1 MRNWCFSNLNGFKGS
16 EVLIRIRGDNTMSKC
31 LFEIV
36 SVLIWKDGW
45 REGNSFVHQ
54 TGTIIE
60 QFKGHKK
67 FNTME

>member
-1 MRNWCFSNLNGFKGS
+1 
-16 EVLIRIRGDNTMSKC
+16 MSKR

-54 TGTIIE
+54 TDTITG

-67 FNTME
+67 FNTMEWADSF